1 MTLDWLFRALAA
13 GVLLGIAA
21 LAAER
26 VAGWFGLARRW
37 TWAAAITGSLLLPVL
52 ALATPGALPDIPFPR
67 WGRAPAGSPA
77 SSTLPAPPRTAAR
90 AGAEAVAVEG
100 RPLPR
105 ALGLAWLAASLAL
118 LGCVAWSYRR
128 LHTVADGCV
137 ASRVEGVRVLVSE
150 RAGPMVLGVVHPEL
164 VLPRWVLQAPPEERR
179 LIVRHEREHVAA
191 GDPRLLLLATLAVAL
206 MPWSPALWVQHRRL
220 RLALETDCDA
230 RVLAAGASRRLYGQ
244 ALLRT
249 ATHPFPLPVLAPA
262 WGERTSHLRQRI
274 DAMTAK
280 PPTRRLLRALPLC
293 GLAVALFAV
302 ACDVASKG
310 ISSAD
315 TRPAVDVVDGEEVA
329 SQDFPDGTGIMV
341 VRNREPDP
349 TLGYTGLTP
358 YYAERPVVVRDGVR
372 ARRRV
377 ESFPVVVGVD
387 PGSPAERAGFRERDV
402 LLSVNGRD
410 SREPPTERLRPGT
423 ELTYRVRRDG
433 REIQLRL
440 VAASS
445 PPEVWPPSQAEF
457 EAAHR
462 QGEVMET
469 LKP

>member
-1 MTLDWLFRALAA
+1 M
-13 GVLLGIAA
+13 
-21 LAAER
+21 
-26 VAGWFGLARRW
+26 
-37 TWAAAITGSLLLPVL
+37 
-52 ALATPGALPDIPFPR
+52 
-67 WGRAPAGSPA
+67 
-77 SSTLPAPPRTAAR
+77 
-90 AGAEAVAVEG
+90 
-100 RPLPR
+100 
-105 ALGLAWLAASLAL
+105 GLAWLAASLAL

-128 LHTVADGCV
+128 LDAVAGGCV

-150 RAGPMVLGVVHPEL
+150 RAGPMVVGVVHPEL
-164 VLPRWVLQAPPEERR
+164 VLPRWVLQAPAEERR
-179 LIVRHEREHVAA
+179 LIVWHEREHVAG
-191 GDPRLLLLATLAVAL
+191 GDPWLLLLATLAVAL

-230 RVLAAGASRRLYGQ
+230 RVLASGASRRLYGQ

-249 ATHPFPLPVLAPA
+249 ATHPFSLPVLAPA

-280 PPTRRLLRALPLC
+280 PPSRRLLRAFPLC
-293 GLAVALFAV
+293 VLAAALFAV

-310 ISSAD
+310 ISSAG
-315 TRPAVDVVDGEEVA
+315 TRTAAQVA
-329 SQDFPDGTGIMV
+329 DAGDMATHDFPDGTSIV
-341 VRNREPDP
+341 VTRNREPDP

-358 YYAERPVVVRDGVR
+358 YYAERPHVVRDGVR
-372 ARRRV
+372 TMRRV

-402 LLSVNGRD
+402 LLAVNGRD
-410 SREPPTERLRPGT
+410 SREPPVERLRPGT
-423 ELTYRVRRDG
+423 ELAFRVRRDG

-440 VAASS
+440 VAGSS
-445 PPEVWPPSQAEF
+445 PPKAWPPSRAEF

-462 QGEVMET
+462 QHQVVET